1 MEQTVADIPEGAWLV
16 DDTMFLNIYGSESW
30 YTQRNTALIAL
41 LILCASLSS
50 LFAPEQNADLR
61 RMLHSTPRGR
71 ERLFWAKYGVA
82 VGITVLVW
90 LMVFVQEWGTA
101 SKMLGETILNAPCGS
116 ISMLWSFPGTVRSY
130 LAILCISK
138 CVALLLPMNLCVFVG
153 ERVRGFEKAFLV
165 NCVFLLIPAAIYRF
179 GVHGLKNVTPIRFL
193 ADGNI
198 LLSEASNILI
208 FGVWIVGPIAALVA
222 AKRDWISTSH

>member
-1 MEQTVADIPEGAWLV
+1 MPEGAWLV

-90 LMVFVQEWGTA
+90 LMVFAQEWRTA
-101 SKMLGETILNAPCGS
+101 SEMLGEAILNAPCGS
-116 ISMLWSFPGTVRSY
+116 ISMLQSFPGTVRSY

-138 CVALLLPMNLCVFVG
+138 GISLLLPLNLCVFVG
-153 ERVRGFEKAFLV
+153 ERVRGFEKTFLV
-165 NCVFLLIPAAIYRF
+165 NLVVLLIPAAAYRF
-179 GVHGLKNVTPIRFL
+179 GVHGLKFVTPVSFL

-198 LLSEASNILI
+198 LQSEASNILI
-208 FGVWIVGPIAALVA
+208 IGAWIVGAIVALVT
-222 AKRDWISTSH
+222 AKRDWISNT